1 MTKYST
7 RTINSLSVI
16 EWNNLIIKELNSK
29 NIKSTSPDEG
39 KDTEGLKAIYKD
51 EIFVPIQYSTKKDLS
66 KLDKEEIDNLKQLGL
81 LNNSRCPYCGNEINN
96 NPIDYR
102 NKSKDLSYHICSKC
116 SKRLLRNK
124 TIGIILN
131 IFGLYLIICFVYFNF
146 INDFY
151 ISPIHLLAIYGL
163 VHGGNKLRKDDINR
177 SIPIWKKI
185 LVYAIE
191 ILVSFILAILIVV
204 FTKNNE
210 IAKWIFVILI
220 FSFSKIFPPSKFFH
234 SNRKTHLQENKSC
247 DVSTYYKGNPSEINQ
262 KKHKLSIYQI
272 LMIGLS
278 IALCI
283 MSFIF
288 IFNRSSEWKLK
299 RTAINYVKEISPNA
313 DVEITKIINDTI
325 LPFYLDWHL
334 DLTQSSIDMTLM
346 LSSLNRDNKNRNYNE
361 MIKDW
366 NKFCSEVKDF
376 QNEKYSTLVN
386 NKHIIF
392 LKSYDKNKVGTYYHI
407 VIIDDMRIN
416 TVEHHYFFGNKFYED
431 LLHRVAY
438 LKIPI
443 ELYDKGKFNRKDY
456 IRWLKDNTSDIINT
470 TDSIYNILDKNFT
483 N

>member
-1 MTKYST
+1 
-7 RTINSLSVI
+7 
-16 EWNNLIIKELNSK
+16 
-29 NIKSTSPDEG
+29 
-39 KDTEGLKAIYKD
+39 
-51 EIFVPIQYSTKKDLS
+51 
-66 KLDKEEIDNLKQLGL
+66 
-81 LNNSRCPYCGNEINN
+81 
-96 NPIDYR
+96 
-102 NKSKDLSYHICSKC
+102 
-116 SKRLLRNK
+116 
-124 TIGIILN
+124 
-131 IFGLYLIICFVYFNF
+131 
-146 INDFY
+146 
-151 ISPIHLLAIYGL
+151 
-163 VHGGNKLRKDDINR
+163 
-177 SIPIWKKI
+177 
-185 LVYAIE
+185 
-191 ILVSFILAILIVV
+191 
-204 FTKNNE
+204 
-210 IAKWIFVILI
+210 
-220 FSFSKIFPPSKFFH
+220 
-234 SNRKTHLQENKSC
+234 
-247 DVSTYYKGNPSEINQ
+247 
-262 KKHKLSIYQI
+262 
-272 LMIGLS
+272 MIGLS